1 MNLNRRIEQIQPS
14 QTLSISAKAKEL
26 ARRGMHIINFAAGEP
41 DFDTPENIKEAAIRA
56 VRGGFSKYTA
66 VEGIPELREAI
77 VKKMSRDYG
86 LDYRPDETIATNGG
100 KHALFN
106 ALSVLLDPEDEVLI
120 QSPYWTSYPEMV
132 HLVGRIPRIIETTVD
147 QHFKSTPD
155 QLKRAI
161 TERTKIFLFNS
172 PSNPTGEIYSREE
185 LEELVGVLK
194 KSGVYILSDDI
205 YEQLVFDSA
214 KFVSIVKLE
223 PELRER
229 TIIVNGLSKA
239 YAMTGWRMGYAV
251 GPAHVILAMSKFQSQ
266 TTSNI
271 CSIVQKAA
279 VEALLGDQSSVAHS
293 RERFQQRRNL
303 ILELVRKIPHLEV
316 NKPEGAFYLFPDISH
331 YLTTTHPTSLDLA
344 EYLMEEAQVA
354 VVPGSAFGAE
364 GYIRISYATSQ
375 DEIREGMNRITK
387 ALA

>member
-1 MNLNRRIEQIQPS
+1 M
-14 QTLSISAKAKEL
+14 
-26 ARRGMHIINFAAGEP
+26 
-41 DFDTPENIKEAAIRA
+41 
-56 VRGGFSKYTA
+56 
-66 VEGIPELREAI
+66 
-77 VKKMSRDYG
+77 
-86 LDYRPDETIATNGG
+86 
-100 KHALFN
+100 
-106 ALSVLLDPEDEVLI
+106 
-120 QSPYWTSYPEMV
+120 
-132 HLVGRIPRIIETTVD
+132 
-147 QHFKSTPD
+147 
-155 QLKRAI
+155 
-161 TERTKIFLFNS
+161 
-172 PSNPTGEIYSREE
+172 
-185 LEELVGVLK
+185 LK

-387 ALA
+387 ALANLGR